1 MQPNDTITFS
11 LAELKKFIKVPGVD
25 TVTFTPD
32 EWNYFA
38 EKLVD
43 EAPRGAMIE
52 RFFDAKILAKI
63 TVPPREFETP
73 QYPYVPYGDKSP
85 GIDAVDLTPD
95 EWSIFVEEVQTKSP
109 FTAFN
114 NAKYVAEIRS
124 RFDSFKANSK
134 SSN

>member
-38 EKLVD
+38 E
-43 EAPRGAMIE
+43 
-52 RFFDAKILAKI
+52 
-63 TVPPREFETP
+63 
-73 QYPYVPYGDKSP
+73 
-85 GIDAVDLTPD
+85 
-95 EWSIFVEEVQTKSP
+95 
-109 FTAFN
+109 
-114 NAKYVAEIRS
+114 IRS